1 MADETNQEELAPEA
15 SLAMSDEDFL
25 NLNGPAQAGAAAPA
39 EAATETSI
47 ETPATGEGEA
57 AAAEP
62 AEAPAEA
69 ETAGGEAEPEAKAGE
84 EKPADP
90 APTSDKVEETPAEP
104 AAEIDYKAAYD
115 KLMGPIK
122 ANGKLIELR
131 NPEEAVQLMQ
141 MGANYTKKMQE
152 LQPNLKIVTML
163 GNNGLLDEGKL
174 SFLIDLDKK
183 DPAAIRKLIKDS
195 GIDVLDIDPEVD
207 PAYEPGSHAV
217 SDEEVT
223 FRSATAE
230 LVSTPE
236 GRETISEINS
246 RWDQASKEALWTKP
260 EIMATIHQARELGV
274 YDQIVTEMDRLIT
287 LGRIPANTPFLEAY
301 SQVGDLM
308 IQAAQQQDGTV
319 GQQPA
324 GQQPELSGIAPQP
337 VATKAA
343 APKSPLAN
351 DDKAKAA
358 SPTRTGAKKAE
369 VFVNPL
375 GQSDEQFLKQMEGRV

>member
-39 EAATETSI
+39 EAETETPT

>member
-1 MADETNQEELAPEA
+1 MADEITQTAEPSAP
-15 SLAMSDEDFL
+15 LAMSDEDFL
-25 NLNGPAQAGAAAPA
+25 NLNGPAEVGAQAPA
-39 EAATETSI
+39 EVETPAEP

-57 AAAEP
+57 ATAEP

-69 ETAGGEAEPEAKAGE
+69 ETAGGEAEPEAEAGK
-84 EKPADP
+84 EKPAEP
-90 APTSDKVEETPAEP
+90 EPTADKVEESAAEP
-104 AAEIDYKAAYD
+104 AAEIDYKAEYE
-115 KLMGPIK
+115 KLMAPFK
-122 ANGKLIELR
+122 ANGRMVDLR
-131 NPEEAVQLMQ
+131 SPDEVRQLMQ

-195 GIDVLDIDPEVD
+195 GIDVLDIDPDVD

-236 GRETISEINS
+236 GRDTISEINT

-260 EIMATIHQARELGV
+260 EIMATIHEARTLGV

-308 IQAAQQQDGTV
+308 IQAAQQQAGMA
-319 GQQPA
+319 GQQQA
-324 GQQPELSGIAPQP
+324 GQQPELSGAAPQP

-358 SPTRTGAKKAE
+358 SPTRATPKKAE
-369 VFVNPL
+369 VFQNPL
-375 GQSDEQFLKQMEGRV
+375 GQRDEEFLKQMEGRV